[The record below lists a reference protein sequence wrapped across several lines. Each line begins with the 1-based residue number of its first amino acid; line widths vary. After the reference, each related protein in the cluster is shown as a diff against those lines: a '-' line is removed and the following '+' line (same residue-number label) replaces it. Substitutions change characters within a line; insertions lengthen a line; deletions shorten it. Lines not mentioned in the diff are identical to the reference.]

1 MAFFMF
7 YKEGKMKNL
16 SVRNIVLAGFFL
28 AVGIVLPFFTMQI
41 PSIGNM
47 LLPMHIPVLICGF
60 VCGWPLGL
68 IVGFIL
74 PLLRSMLFTMPPMY
88 PTALAMA
95 FELAAYG
102 ALTGLFYNRLAK
114 KPLNTYIAL
123 GIAMIGG
130 RVIWGIISAILYGMA
145 GQPFGFA
152 IFIAGAFTNA
162 IPGII
167 IQLIVIPILIMALEN
182 AHLIKYNN
190 D

>member
-102 ALTGLFYNRLAK
+102 AAIWICNLYSWSFYQCNSWNHITADRDS
-114 KPLNTYIAL
+114 NINY
-123 GIAMIGG
+123 GI
-130 RVIWGIISAILYGMA
+130 RKC
-145 GQPFGFA
+145 
-152 IFIAGAFTNA
+152 AFN
-162 IPGII
+162 
-167 IQLIVIPILIMALEN
+167 
-182 AHLIKYNN
+182 
-190 D
+190 